1 MSRGLPLQDVETDNR
16 SINDSVGN
24 LSGGGGTG
32 SNVQSISHTP
42 PSQLSGILRKEGSVS
57 SNSQTRNLSFND
69 VLESEVHSLGG
80 SGPFLEM
87 VSLGLSFIV
96 TMCCSGWHQD

>member
-16 SINDSVGN
+16 SINDSVGS

-69 VLESEVHSLGG
+69 VLASEVHSLGR
-80 SGPFLEM
+80 SGPSLEM
-87 VSLGLSFIV
+87 VGLDPSFV
-96 TMCCSGWHQD
+96 TT

>member
-1 MSRGLPLQDVETDNR
+1 MSSGLPLQGVETDNR
-16 SINDSVGN
+16 SINDSVEH

-57 SNSQTRNLSFND
+57 SNSQTRNLSFD
-69 VLESEVHSLGG
+69 EVLEVYTPGG
-80 SGPFLEM
+80 SGPSLEM
-87 VSLGLSFIV
+87 VSMGHCYSLL
-96 TMCCSGWHQD
+96 